1 MNDFS
6 NFYEI
11 QTQTPWGRTLAEF
24 ASFCAPRPA
33 SVILDIGCGP
43 GLLPSIFARAGH
55 IAYGVDVDF
64 SLLSVRLA
72 PHLAQADASA
82 LPFPSASFDLITA
95 TNLLFL
101 LDTPLKAL
109 LEWKRLLHPGGQIA
123 LLNPSEHLSVKA
135 AAHLADERGLEGA
148 SRASLLNW
156 ADNAERH
163 FRWTETETHALLAQ
177 AGLTILET
185 CLRVGP
191 GFARLVRAVPGKTLH

>member
-1 MNDFS
+1 LNDFS

-11 QTQTPWGRTLAEF
+11 QTRTPWGRTLADF

-43 GLLPSIFARAGH
+43 GLLPFIFARAGH
-55 IAYGVDVDF
+55 TAYGVDVDF

-72 PHLAQADASA
+72 SPLAQADACA
-82 LPFPSASFDLITA
+82 LPFPSAAFHLITA

-101 LDTPLKAL
+101 LDAPLKAL
-109 LEWKRLLHPGGQIA
+109 LEWKRLLRSGGQIA
-123 LLNPSEHLSVKA
+123 LLNPSEHLSVEA
-135 AAHLADERGLEGA
+135 ATRLADERELEGTA
-148 SRASLLNW
+148 RASLLNW

-163 FRWTETETHALLAQ
+163 FRWTEAETHALLAE
-177 AGLTILET
+177 AGLIIIET

-191 GFARLVRAVPGKTLH
+191 GFARLVRAVPGKALP